1 MALDSL
7 GGKYK
12 EWLLEA
18 SQLDTTSVASQTL
31 TSKGESDFSEDPSP
45 HGVPPTLPTELAT
58 SLMNISNFA
67 ICVGG
72 RGGETAADNPLMSDV
87 LGYYVEVRSRHM
99 INQLQRLFQVATD
112 SSAHP
117 SSSQSVSSS
126 PAASSSSKTMGT
138 GIATTVPVSSSAST
152 PTAGVGGEIGEGSMT
167 AIPPGRPYYQRG
179 NHLLIIA
186 IKEFYRLA
194 ERETLFAPLV
204 LPPSA
209 QAEAIRRTTKHP
221 ADMVRLASE
230 AAASGV
236 IKAAG
241 RGEFLEQLW
250 IFDVVEVFTGLWNQ
264 ASSMIQELTRS
275 ALKAITEAG
284 VHLLRALM
292 DLMQDFSGGAH
303 MGVVSA
309 NATVFE
315 ETSSLMNCLKRMLE
329 YGRIIEILLTRWS
342 QKDWDGIIYTRVG
355 GREGRSTRHDADT
368 TKVSEET
375 AAEER
380 TPIPS
385 PSFAMALYYQ
395 DLLKG
400 LEVSIEQHSHVYKRP
415 LTSVL
420 FQLNNYHYMVRAFR
434 ATPGLASL
442 LTRESAQK
450 YEGIVEALLRDYL
463 AHWLHTASLLVEG
476 STRGAGSLSARERLK
491 AFASEWE
498 DLVKSQAQCAVPDGE
513 LRRTLQARVQEAVL
527 PAFTSFYN
535 LNQPTFHSLA
545 SRIKLDPPTVE
556 AQIGQLYQA

>member
-1 MALDSL
+1 M
-7 GGKYK
+7 GGQ
-12 EWLLEA
+12 A
-18 SQLDTTSVASQTL
+18 L
-31 TSKGESDFSEDPSP
+31 TSNGESGFPESP
-45 HGVPPTLPTELAT
+45 GGAPLTLSTELTA
-58 SLMNISNFA
+58 SLMSISNFA
-67 ICVGG
+67 IRAGG
-72 RGGETAADNPLMSDV
+72 DEGEMATDNPLMSDV

-112 SSAHP
+112 SPVHP
-117 SSSQSVSSS
+117 SPHPPGPPSSHSAAS
-126 PAASSSSKTMGT
+126 PAPSSRVMTAGGT
-138 GIATTVPVSSSAST
+138 AAVTTSSAST
-152 PTAGVGGEIGEGSMT
+152 PTTGAGGGGGGEMMGGTMT
-167 AIPPGRPYYQRG
+167 IPSGRPSYQRG
-179 NHLLIIA
+179 SHSLIMA
-186 IKEFYRLA
+186 IREFYRLA
-194 ERETLFAPLV
+194 GRETLFTPLV
-204 LPPSA
+204 LPSSA
-209 QAEAIRRTTKHP
+209 QAEAIRRTIKHP

-236 IKAAG
+236 TKAAG

-250 IFDVVEVFTGLWNQ
+250 IFDVIEVFTGLWNR
-264 ASSMIQELTRS
+264 ASSMIQDLTRI
-275 ALKAITEAG
+275 ALKAVTEAG

-303 MGVVSA
+303 MGVASA

-329 YGRIIEILLTRWS
+329 YERIIEILLTRWS
-342 QKDWDGIIYTRVG
+342 QKDWDGIIHTSGGGGGGGGGGASDGNDDDDLVVG
-355 GREGRSTRHDADT
+355 GNDVDA
-368 TKVSEET
+368 
-375 AAEER
+375 AAEVDEATSAAR
-380 TPIPS
+380 TTTP

-420 FQLNNYHYMVRAFR
+420 FQLNNYHYMVRALR
-434 ATPGLASL
+434 ATSGLANL
-442 LTRESAQK
+442 LTLETAQK

-476 STRGAGSLSARERLK
+476 STRGAASSLSPRERLK

-498 DLVKSQAQCAVPDGE
+498 ELVKSQAQCAVPDGE
-513 LRRTLQARVQEAVL
+513 LRRTLQARVQEVVL

-535 LNQPTFHSLA
+535 LNQSVFHSLA